1 MLKIKSLLIFTLII
15 LSVNSVAYA
24 NAELPA
30 TPFELESL
38 FDVIEYDRFDET
50 GIHAWD
56 ALNSSITLMDR
67 ERDSIEQTGYTV
79 LEGDNLYRIAIVHN
93 VPLETLMEWNNLG
106 DYTIY
111 PGQELKVSSGGANA
125 FIVKAEP
132 VEQEKYVS
140 NTKATAPPV
149 VVETKKEIEEPP
161 AAEDSKEM
169 VVTATA
175 YTAYCTGCSGTTA
188 YGIDLRANPN
198 QKVIAVDPRVIPLGT
213 KVWVEGY
220 GEAIAGDTGGAIKG
234 NKIDVFIPTK
244 ESAMAWGR
252 KTVKIRVLN

>member
-1 MLKIKSLLIFTLII
+1 MLKIKSFFIFTLII

-30 TPFELESL
+30 TP
-38 FDVIEYDRFDET
+38 YDRFEET

-56 ALNSSITLMDR
+56 ALDSSVTVMDR
-67 ERDSIEQTGYTV
+67 EKDSIEQTAYKV
-79 LEGDNLYRIAIVHN
+79 LVGDNLYRIALVQN
-93 VPLETLMEWNNLG
+93 VPLETLMEWNNLS

-111 PGQELKVSSGGANA
+111 PGQELKVSSEGTNE

-140 NTKATAPPV
+140 DARVTATPV